1 MTRLSD
7 AQLLALAVQC
17 LEHARASTAIRDCQC
32 HACKGFMEQS
42 GELLEDIKNRP
53 AQETR
58 VHPFFVEEGE
68 PAKGPLPSADLLT
81 PRDCDC
87 TGKTGC
93 VGSQEGRTCLLSCL
107 GLNRGV
113 NDGR

>member
-58 VHPFFVEEGE
+58 DE
-68 PAKGPLPSADLLT
+68 
-81 PRDCDC
+81 
-87 TGKTGC
+87 
-93 VGSQEGRTCLLSCL
+93 
-107 GLNRGV
+107 
-113 NDGR
+113 

>member
-53 AQETR
+53 AQETCEQCSGTKR
-58 VHPFFVEEGE
+58 T
-68 PAKGPLPSADLLT
+68 AD
-81 PRDCDC
+81 
-87 TGKTGC
+87 
-93 VGSQEGRTCLLSCL
+93 
-107 GLNRGV
+107 GLNCTACNAMGESPRS
-113 NDGR
+113 NR